1 MGGVSFTCPAQVQGG
16 SPVQQVGLGVWNL
29 VQNRAKSRPKPRE
42 HLTLGSSQPG
52 AKRGRT
58 QKTTKRTLRA
68 VVFPNPGRWAA
79 GRRAPG
85 TAVAYKAA
93 VTRVKF

>member
-1 MGGVSFTCPAQVQGG
+1 MAYCLY
-16 SPVQQVGLGVWNL
+16 QQVGPGVWNL

-52 AKRGRT
+52 AERGRT
-58 QKTTKRTLRA
+58 QKTTKRTPRA

-93 VTRVKF
+93 VTGVKF